1 VLAGAGTAL
10 ALAIGLAVRQ
20 APWPLGAALIV
31 GSVLLAIGALRERV
45 PAGGFGA
52 RLADLR

>member
-1 VLAGAGTAL
+1 MLAGAGTAL